1 MFGRK
6 EFVPHAVAAALEQNP
21 EGTLLVGTTC
31 QKVLIYCV
39 LLISCPAGAA
49 AAVRSLH
56 SVLVL
61 VVATALLHM
70 LLTRAYCACSAAV
83 ENLRISGSMSLFS
96 KDAAKGAK

>member
-1 MFGRK
+1 M
-6 EFVPHAVAAALEQNP
+6 P
-21 EGTLLVGTTC
+21 EGVDMLCAAHFL
-31 QKVLIYCV
+31 
-39 LLISCPAGAA
+39 SRGAA

-56 SVLVL
+56 SILVL
-61 VVATALLHM
+61 AVATALLHM